1 MCFLRC
7 LLSFMKHKICSFPF
21 NLLDISF
28 FHFWRK
34 LLQKKKLSSKIL
46 SIYFSY
52 GEFARYNTIYI
63 VQLLYDIDFTII
75 SWAQQGFQ
83 QCRQK
88 FCNFATLL
96 WKFPN
101 FTSQLFLLKATSQIV
116 NCEELVQL
124 CYASWNVNPLSAN
137 PTKWLNTL
145 TLTLRMVRWLAIMIW

>member
-1 MCFLRC
+1 MFIEFYETQNLFF
-7 LLSFMKHKICSFPF
+7 SFQP
-21 NLLDISF
+21 
-28 FHFWRK
+28 
-34 LLQKKKLSSKIL
+34 
-46 SIYFSY
+46 
-52 GEFARYNTIYI
+52 ARYFIFPLLKEVVTKKNFPQRSWVFIFPMESLHDIIQYI
-63 VQLLYDIDFTII
+63 LYNLLYDIDFTII

-137 PTKWLNTL
+137 STKWLNTL
-145 TLTLRMVRWLAIMIW
+145 TLTLRMVRWLAIMI

>member
-1 MCFLRC
+1 MFIEFYETQNLFFSFQPARYFIFP
-7 LLSFMKHKICSFPF
+7 LLKEVVT
-21 NLLDISF
+21 
-28 FHFWRK
+28 
-34 LLQKKKLSSKIL
+34 KKKLSSKIL

-52 GEFARYNTIYI
+52 GEFVLYNTIWYI
-63 VQLLYDIDFTII
+63 VQLLCDIDFTII

-145 TLTLRMVRWLAIMIW
+145 TLTLRMVRWLAIMI